1 MPDTATYL
9 LLLVDVAADTV
20 STSDKDV
27 CVAVAG
33 PLWTNVHVDD
43 VGTWFHTNVDP
54 SVTVKLSGA
63 DDVPTVPSAYQND
76 TLYCVPT
83 AALPKLRLTDCVVYV
98 CVITSAYV
106 KPSPVG
112 AAAVSVDGIALNTT
126 VLPLLQLAGSTID
139 TGAPPYDGAYTYQ
152 SPMRAPGK
160 YAVWYV
166 HGAVPCMDDGAE
178 MPSKVAYLAGPTS
191 MIALMAHPRALASP
205 PINVNTTVND
215 VVVAT
220 AACVDSSV
228 HTPPAL
234 VGTAFQTV
242 TPPMVTVMLVN
253 GRVLEVDL

>member
-1 MPDTATYL
+1 VKTTGFTDVDPPAGTVLIVMPDTATYL

-27 CVAVAG
+27 WVAVAG
-33 PLWTNVHVDD
+33 PLWTNVHADD

-63 DDVPTVPSAYQND
+63 DDVPAVPSAYQND

-83 AALPKLRLTDCVVYV
+83 AALPKLRLTDCVAYV

-112 AAAVSVDGIALNTT
+112 AAPVSADGIALNTA
-126 VLPLLQLAGSTID
+126 VPLFWQLAGSTMD
-139 TGAPPYDGAYTYQ
+139 TGAAPYDGAYTYQ

-160 YAVWYV
+160 YAVWYGEH

-178 MPSKVAYLAGPTS
+178 MPSKVAYRAGPTS
-191 MIALMAHPRALASP
+191 VIALIRQSFSA
-205 PINVNTTVND
+205 TV
-215 VVVAT
+215 
-220 AACVDSSV
+220 
-228 HTPPAL
+228 L
-234 VGTAFQTV
+234 
-242 TPPMVTVMLVN
+242 
-253 GRVLEVDL
+253 